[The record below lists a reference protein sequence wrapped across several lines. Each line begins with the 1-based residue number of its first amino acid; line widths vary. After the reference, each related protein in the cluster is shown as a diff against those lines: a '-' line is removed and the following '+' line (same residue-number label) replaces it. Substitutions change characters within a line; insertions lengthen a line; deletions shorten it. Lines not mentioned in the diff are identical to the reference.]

1 MPLSP
6 ARIAALYREACH
18 AELDALKP
26 GNVHRFAGGHGMD
39 VGVFEA
45 SAEVSAPEMSAP
57 GRAVGTRVLRAV
69 EATFA
74 AVGMNTNL
82 GILLLC
88 APLAAAA
95 ERACVAAG
103 SSAEAAL
110 RAALADVLAGL
121 AADDA
126 RDAFAAIARAS
137 PGGLGTRGE
146 HDVRAA
152 PAIGLVDAMRIA
164 APRDLVARQYADGF
178 SAVFSVGLPALRA
191 ARAKNGDGMDP
202 VVDCFL
208 AIAAAFPDSHVGR
221 KFGDIAAQDLQLR
234 MIAAHK
240 HLATLHNP
248 GERLEFLGDFDAAL
262 KREGLNPGT
271 SADLT
276 VASIFAD
283 GLADSLKIGGAD
295 D

>member
-1 MPLSP
+1 LPLSP
-6 ARIAALYREACH
+6 AVIAALYRDACH

-39 VGVFEA
+39 VGVFEV
-45 SAEVSAPEMSAP
+45 SAEVSAPEIAAP

-95 ERACVAAG
+95 ESASVPAG
-103 SSAEAAL
+103 SSSDAAL
-110 RAALADVLAGL
+110 REALIGTLAGL
-121 AADDA
+121 GGDDA

-137 PGGLGTRGE
+137 PGGLGTQDE

-152 PAIGLVDAMRIA
+152 PSIGLVDAMRIA
-164 APRDLVARQYADGF
+164 APRDLVARQYGDGF
-178 SAVFSVGLPALRA
+178 SAVFSVGVPALRA
-191 ARAKNGDGMDP
+191 GQRKTGSAMDP
-202 VVDCFL
+202 IVDCFL
-208 AIAAAFPDSHVGR
+208 VLAATFPDSHVGR
-221 KFGDIAAQDLQLR
+221 KFGEVAAEDLQGR
-234 MIAAHK
+234 MTRAHK
-240 HLATLHNP
+240 HLATLDNP
-248 GERLEFLGDFDAAL
+248 ADRLDFLISFDAAL

-276 VASIFAD
+276 VASIFAA

>member
-1 MPLSP
+1 LPLQP
-6 ARIAALYREACH
+6 AAIADLYREACR
-18 AELDALKP
+18 AELAALKP

-39 VGVFEA
+39 VGVFEV
-45 SAEVSAPEMSAP
+45 SAEVSAPELAAP

-95 ERACVAAG
+95 EMASACPG
-103 SSAEAAL
+103 GCGEDRL
-110 RAALADVLAGL
+110 RAALSETLAGL
-121 AADDA
+121 GADDA
-126 RDAFAAIARAS
+126 RDAFLAIARAS
-137 PGGLGTRGE
+137 PGGLGTNAE

-152 PAIGLVDAMRIA
+152 PSIGLVDAMRIA
-164 APRDLVARQYADGF
+164 APRDLVARQYAEDF
-178 SAVFSVGLPALRA
+178 AAVFSVGVPALRA
-191 ARAKNGDGMDP
+191 AGEKYGDDMWT

-208 AIAAAFPDSHVGR
+208 TLAAAFPDSHVGR
-221 KFGDIAAQDLQLR
+221 KFGEAAATALQGR
-234 MIAAHK
+234 MAAAHN

-248 GERLEFLGDFDAAL
+248 EERLEFLADFDVAL

-283 GLADSLKIGGAD
+283 ALARQLED
-295 D
+295 